1 MRQKTLKE
9 RLRTNPWFERLSD
22 EHYEK
27 MVSIATIVKWPAG
40 KDIFREG
47 DEDLYLYL
55 ILKGRV
61 AIDISYPTRGR
72 VRILT
77 LNEDEIF
84 GWSAVLPVV
93 KIKTAGA
100 HTILDTEA
108 VAFDADALREI
119 CEQDHELGFLVYRR
133 LTNVIAG
140 RLSATRMQL
149 LDMYSTGTESEIP

>member
-1 MRQKTLKE
+1 MRQKQLNE

-40 KDIFREG
+40 KVIFREG
-47 DEDLYLYL
+47 DEDPYLYL

-61 AIDISYPTRGR
+61 AIDISFPTRGR

-100 HTILDTEA
+100 QTILDTEA
-108 VAFDADALREI
+108 VAFDADALREL

-149 LDMYSTGTESEIP
+149 LDMYSTGTESETL

>member
-1 MRQKTLKE
+1 MRQKQLKE
-9 RLRTNPWFERLSD
+9 RLETNPWFERLSD
-22 EHYEK
+22 EHFEK
-27 MVSIATIVKWPAG
+27 MVSIATIVSWPAG
-40 KDIFREG
+40 KVIFREG
-47 DEDLYLYL
+47 DEDPFLYL

-61 AIDISYPTRGR
+61 AIDMSFPTRGR

-77 LNEDEIF
+77 VNADEIF

-100 HTILDTEA
+100 QTILDTEA
-108 VAFDADALREI
+108 VAFNADALREI

-149 LDMYSTGTESEIP
+149 LDMYSTGTESETA